1 VRLICTVNNYL
12 GWKALDYLRTKAEIV
27 GVVVHP
33 PERAKFQSEIVA
45 CATLAGAKVFAAPDL
60 ANRDALQKI
69 GELKPELGMSVMFGY
84 LLKKDFLDLLPRGCM
99 NLHPG
104 FLPYNRGAHPNVWS
118 IVEKTPAGVTLHYVD
133 EGIDTG
139 DIVQQKA
146 VPISCSDT
154 GESLYHKL
162 EISALE
168 LLRETWPAIES
179 GGIRQVAQGRGEG
192 TFHKQADLARI
203 DEIHLDQSYKAED
216 LLNVLRARTFPPYP
230 GAFFRHNGKKVHIRV
245 QFEEAEEKAG
255 E

>member
-1 VRLICTVNNYL
+1 VRLICMVNNYL
-12 GWKALDYLRTKAEIV
+12 GWKALDYLRTKAEIG

-33 PERAKFQSEIVA
+33 PERAKFRSEIVA
-45 CATLAGAKVFAAPDL
+45 CANSAGANIFVATDL
-60 ANRDALQKI
+60 KDRDALQKI
-69 GELKPELGMSVMFGY
+69 RELQPEMGMSVMFGY
-84 LLKKDFLDLLPRGCM
+84 LLKKEFLDLLPRGCL

-139 DIVQQKA
+139 DIVRQKA
-146 VPISCSDT
+146 VPVSFSDT

-162 EISALE
+162 ETSALE
-168 LLRETWPAIES
+168 LVKETWPAIES
-179 GGIRQVAQGRGEG
+179 GEIRRVAQDTEQG
-192 TFHKQADLARI
+192 TFHKQADLTRI
-203 DEIHLDQSYKAED
+203 DEIHLEQSYRAED
-216 LLNVLRARTFPPYP
+216 LLNLLRARTFPPYP

-245 QFEEAEEKAG
+245 QLEDAEEKAG

>member
-1 VRLICTVNNYL
+1 MRLICMVNNYL
-12 GWKALDYLRTKAEIV
+12 GWKALDYLRTRADIA

-45 CATLAGAKVFAAPDL
+45 CATSAAAKIFVATDL
-60 ANRDALQKI
+60 KNRDSLQKI
-69 GELKPELGMSVMFGY
+69 EELKPEMGISVMFGY
-84 LLKKDFLDLLPRGCM
+84 LLKKDFLDLLPRGCL

-104 FLPYNRGAHPNVWS
+104 YLPYNRGAYPNVWS
-118 IVEKTPAGVTLHYVD
+118 IVERTPAGVTLHYVD

-139 DIVQQKA
+139 DIVRQKA
-146 VPISCSDT
+146 VPISSSDT

-162 EISALE
+162 ETSALE
-168 LLRETWPAIES
+168 LLSETWPAVES
-179 GGIRQVAQGRGEG
+179 GKIQRVAQGLGQG

-203 DEIHLDQSYKAED
+203 DEIDLEQSYRAED

-245 QFEEAEEKAG
+245 QFEECEDKDG
-255 E
+255 